1 MIRTIGSAVL
11 VLALT
16 TAVSGSA
23 YGADVTCNNVGNVEE
38 FRYSWR
44 LRGGVR
50 FLAGLMFP
58 TNGVGNLRNTY
69 GDKIHSELLI
79 TAPSGKQGGYYEYES
94 DIDESGKTLMTSHG
108 YAWGKKSRT
117 DRTIF
122 DYVKGL
128 ARIRKQTPDEVENR
142 VKKLP
147 AGGDEFR
154 DILTAIHFLR
164 QNAGTLT
171 KPMQTTV
178 YSDGREYPVIFKPG
192 ARRMFV
198 IDGKQTVARGFEIV
212 DAPGGKKW
220 PGGVTVWL
228 TSDDRR
234 IPVRIEIQQS
244 LAALQLDLQKIESC
258 ATLVARMDS
267 VPIGLR
273 AR

>member
-1 MIRTIGSAVL
+1 MNVIRRIVPAALILAVTTVVPGSAH
-11 VLALT
+11 
-16 TAVSGSA
+16 
-23 YGADVTCNNVGNVEE
+23 ADLKCNTSNVEE
-38 FRYSWR
+38 FHYSWR

-58 TNGVGNLRNTY
+58 TNGVGNLRTTY

-79 TAPSGKQGGYYEYES
+79 TAPTGKQGGYYSYES
-94 DIDESGKTLMTSHG
+94 DIDGGGKTLMTSHG

-117 DRTIF
+117 ERTIF

-147 AGGDEFR
+147 EGDEQFR
-154 DILTAIHFLR
+154 DILTAIHYLR
-164 QNAGTLT
+164 QNADTMT
-171 KPMQTTV
+171 KPVQTTI
-178 YSDGREYPVIFKPG
+178 YSDGKEYPVVFKPSDRRTFTIEG
-192 ARRMFV
+192 KVTPARAF
-198 IDGKQTVARGFEIV
+198 QIV

-228 TSDDRR
+228 TSDERHV
-234 IPVRIEIQQS
+234 PVRIEIEQS

-258 ATLVARMDS
+258 ATQMAR
-267 VPIGLR
+267 L
-273 AR
+273 

>member
-1 MIRTIGSAVL
+1 
-11 VLALT
+11 
-16 TAVSGSA
+16 VSGSA
-23 YGADVTCNNVGNVEE
+23 YGADLVCNNVGNVEE

-58 TNGVGNLRNTY
+58 TSGVGNLRNTY
-69 GDKIHSELLI
+69 GDKLHSELLI
-79 TAPSGKQGGYYEYES
+79 TAPTGKRGGYYEYAS

-108 YAWGKKSRT
+108 YAWGKKSRNE
-117 DRTIF
+117 RTIF

-128 ARIRKQTPDEVENR
+128 ARMQKQTPDEVENR

-147 AGGDEFR
+147 AGEEEFR

-164 QNAGTLT
+164 QNADTLNR
-171 KPMQTTV
+171 PLQTTV
-178 YSDGREYPVIFKPG
+178 YSDGKEYPVVFKPG
-192 ARRMFV
+192 ARKTFV
-198 IDGKQTVARGFEIV
+198 IEGKQTIARGFEIV

-244 LAALQLDLQKIESC
+244 MAALQLDLKKIESC
-258 ATLVARMDS
+258 ATLVARMDPAS
-267 VPIGLR
+267 GIG